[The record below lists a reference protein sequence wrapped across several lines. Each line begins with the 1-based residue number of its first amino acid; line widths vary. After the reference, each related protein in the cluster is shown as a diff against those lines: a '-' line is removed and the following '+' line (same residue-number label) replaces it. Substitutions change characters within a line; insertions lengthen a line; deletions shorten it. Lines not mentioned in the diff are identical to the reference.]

1 MSSIAPQGVQTGCRN
16 GVAARFSAVPGRL
29 RDAIEHWLDSQ
40 RDRLPLWLPVAL
52 GGGIA
57 AWFTL
62 PTPGSWRAVMVGML
76 ALACVGV
83 ALGGRL
89 GRCLIV
95 FGVMAAL
102 GLGLAWSRA
111 ERVAAPRLD
120 RPVVAAVTGR
130 VVRVE
135 RLAERDAVRLTL
147 AEAGPDGVPSTVRV
161 SVTDALPAG
170 IVPGARIAVRARL
183 MPPPPPA
190 APGGYD
196 FQRRSWFMG
205 LGASGRAIGPVTLV
219 APAAEDGWEL
229 ALARLRDRLTQYVA
243 AAVGGGEGGI
253 AAALLTGDQSGV
265 PEPVAQPLRDAG
277 LAHLLSI
284 SGLHV
289 AAVIGF
295 AMLATR
301 RLLALSPWL
310 ALNWPLMLIAAGV
323 GALAGIGYTLLA
335 GSEVPT
341 VRSCIAALV
350 VLAGLA
356 LGREAISLRTVA
368 IGAFLILLVRPEA
381 LIGPSFQLSFAAVV
395 AIICLYESPRLK
407 PLFAPREAPWWDR
420 TLRNGAVLLI
430 TGLAVEVALAPI
442 ALFHFNRTGL
452 YGALANIIAIPLTTF
467 VIMPLEA
474 LALVA
479 DLFDLG
485 APLWWLLNRAIGVLI
500 ALATTVAGW
509 PAATALLPT
518 MPTLAFGAMVVGGLW
533 LALWTDRVRWL
544 GLIALAAGAGQALA
558 HRPPDLLVTG
568 DGRHVGVRDANGRL
582 GLLRVGAGDF
592 TRDMLG
598 DAAGSRY
605 VRALDNAPG
614 ARCSPDLCV
623 VTMAADGRQW
633 QIAATRTPYFID
645 RPLFEPV
652 CRDADIMI
660 SDRRLPAWCQPR
672 WLKLDRLALARTGA
686 VAIRLVPPSLDSV
699 ATRDGSHPWAA
710 HQPSP
715 RAITDGR

>member
-1 MSSIAPQGVQTGCRN
+1 MSSIAPQGVQTGCRK
-16 GVAARFSAVPGRL
+16 VAGTLFSAVPGRL
-29 RDAIEHWLDSQ
+29 RDALEQWLDSQ

-52 GGGIA
+52 GAGIA
-57 AWFTL
+57 AWFVL
-62 PTPGSWRAVMVGML
+62 PTPGSWRAALFAML
-76 ALACVGV
+76 ALACAGV
-83 ALGGRL
+83 ALGSRA
-89 GRCLIV
+89 GRCLIIL
-95 FGVMAAL
+95 GLMAAL
-102 GLGLAWSRA
+102 GLGLVWSRA
-111 ERVAAPRLD
+111 DRVAAPRLD
-120 RPVVAAVTGR
+120 RPVVAMVEGR

-147 AEAGPDGVPSTVRV
+147 AEAGPEGVPPMVRI
-161 SVTDALPAG
+161 SVGEALPEG
-170 IVPGARIAVRARL
+170 VVPGARIGVRARL
-183 MPPPPPA
+183 MPPPPPV

-196 FQRRSWFMG
+196 FQRRAWFMG
-205 LGASGRAIGPVTLV
+205 LGASGRAIGRVTLI
-219 APAAEDGWEL
+219 APAAGDGWQL
-229 ALARLRDRLTQYVA
+229 ALARLRDRLTVHVTT
-243 AAVGGGEGGI
+243 AVGGGEGGI
-253 AAALLTGDQSGV
+253 AAALLTGDQSAV
-265 PEPVAQPLRDAG
+265 PDAIAQPLRDTG

-310 ALNWPLMLIAAGV
+310 ALNWPLTLIAAGA
-323 GALAGIGYTLLA
+323 GAVAGILYTLLA

-350 VLAGLA
+350 VLGGLA

-407 PLFAPREAPWWDR
+407 PLFAPRDAPWWER
-420 TLRNGAVLLI
+420 ALRGIAVLLL
-430 TGLAVEVALAPI
+430 TGLAVEAALTPI
-442 ALFHFNRTGL
+442 ALFHFNRTGV
-452 YGALANIIAIPLTTF
+452 YGALANIVAIPLTTF

-479 DLFDLG
+479 DLFGLG
-485 APLWWLLNRAIGVLI
+485 APLWWLLHQAIGLLV

-518 MPTLAFGAMVVGGLW
+518 MPTLAFGMMVAGGLW
-533 LALWTDRVRWL
+533 LALWTGHARWL
-544 GLIALAAGAGQALA
+544 GLIALTAGAGQALA

-568 DGRHVGVRDANGRL
+568 DGRHVGVRDASGRL
-582 GLLRVGAGDF
+582 GLLRVRAGDF

-605 VRALDNAPG
+605 VRALDDAPG

-623 VTMAADGRQW
+623 VTIVADGRHW
-633 QIAATRTPYFID
+633 RIAATRTPHFID

-660 SDRRLPAWCQPR
+660 SDRRLPSWCQPR
-672 WLKLDRLALARTGA
+672 WLKLDRPTLAATGA
-686 VAIRLVPPSLDSV
+686 VAVRLSPPGVDSV
-699 ATRDGSHPWAA
+699 AARNGRHPWAIR
-710 HQPSP
+710 QPSP
-715 RAITDGR
+715 

>member
-1 MSSIAPQGVQTGCRN
+1 MSSIAPQGVQTGCQN
-16 GVAARFSAVPGRL
+16 DAATRFSAVSRVTE
-29 RDAIEHWLDSQ
+29 AVEHWLDSQ

-62 PTPGSWRAVMVGML
+62 PTPGLWRAALLGLL

-83 ALGGRL
+83 VLGGRF
-89 GRCLIV
+89 GRCLV
-95 FGVMAAL
+95 AVGVMAAL
-102 GLGLAWSRA
+102 GLGLTWARA
-111 ERVAAPRLD
+111 DRVAAPRLE
-120 RPVVAAVTGR
+120 RPVVAVVTGR

-135 RLAERDAVRLTL
+135 RLAEQGAVRLTL
-147 AEAGPDGVPSTVRV
+147 AQAGPDGVPPTVRV
-161 SVTDALPAG
+161 SVAGALPAG
-170 IVPGARIAVRARL
+170 IVPGARISVRARL
-183 MPPPPPA
+183 MPPPPPS

-205 LGASGRAIGPVTLV
+205 LGASGRVIGAVTLT
-219 APAAEDGWEL
+219 APAAEDGWQL
-229 ALARLRDRLTQYVA
+229 ALARLRDRLTRHVTTT
-243 AAVGGGEGGI
+243 VGGGEGGI

-265 PEPVAQPLRDAG
+265 PEAIAQPLRDAG

-310 ALNWPLMLIAAGV
+310 ALNWPLMLIAAGA

-407 PLFAPREAPWWDR
+407 PLFTPREAPWWDR
-420 TLRNGAVLLI
+420 TLRHLAVLLI
-430 TGLAVEVALAPI
+430 TGLAVEAALAPI
-442 ALFHFNRTGL
+442 ALFHFNRTGI

-474 LALVA
+474 LALLA
-479 DLFDLG
+479 DLFGLG
-485 APLWWLLNRAIGVLI
+485 APLWWLLNRAVGLLI
-500 ALATTVAGW
+500 ALAATVAGW

-533 LALWTDRVRWL
+533 LALWTGRVRWL

-558 HRPPDLLVTG
+558 HRPPDLLITG
-568 DGRHVGVRDANGRL
+568 DGRHVGVRDASGRL

-605 VRALDNAPG
+605 VRALDDAPG

-623 VTMAADGRQW
+623 VTVAADGRRW
-633 QIAATRTPYFID
+633 RIAATRTPYFID

-652 CRDADIMI
+652 CRDTDIMI

-672 WLKLDRLALARTGA
+672 WLKLDRPALAETGA
-686 VAIRLVPPSLDSV
+686 VAIRLSPPGVDSV
-699 ATRDGSHPWAA
+699 AARNGRHPWAD
-710 HQPSP
+710 P
-715 RAITDGR
+715 RR